1 MSDNLS
7 FALLCF
13 TSFFTLINPLGS
25 MPIFMSMTTTLSE
38 KERNNTARKAAIA
51 ALITLLAFAFTGH
64 LLFSFFGISIHSFR
78 VVGGIIFFVMG
89 MDMLQARIGH
99 VKIKEE
105 EVKAY
110 VSDISITPLAIPM
123 ICGPGAIT
131 NSIVLMQDAN
141 SLMKKSILIASIVII
156 IGITYLVYYS
166 SSRLFRVIGQTGINV
181 MMRLMGLIVM
191 VIAVEFFL
199 SGLRPIVAGF
209 LQN

>member
-1 MSDNLS
+1 
-7 FALLCF
+7 
-13 TSFFTLINPLGS
+13 

-51 ALITLLAFAFTGH
+51 ALITLLAFDFTGH
-64 LLFSFFGISIHSFR
+64 LLFSFFSISIHSFR
-78 VVGGIIFFVMG
+78 DVVGIIFVVTG

-123 ICGPGAIT
+123 ICGPGANT

-141 SLMKKSILIASIVII
+141 SLMKKSILIASIAII